1 MSVRMPPHNT
11 EAEQSVLG
19 ALMLDKEAIFQV
31 ADFLGAQDFY
41 QQKHSVI
48 YEAMTD
54 LFSRRE
60 PIDFLSITNRLK
72 EKKQLT
78 EIGGK
83 DYLAELVEVT
93 PSSANIGHYAE
104 IIRAKRLLR
113 DLIHAAGEIAEL
125 GYDEERE
132 AEDVLDEA
140 EKKIFQI
147 TQTSVRQSFV
157 SLKEAL
163 SDAFSRIDRLSQGG
177 DALRGVSTGFIDLD
191 KILSGFQKSDLI
203 ILAARPSLGKTTL
216 ALDIARNAAIAH
228 NIPVGI
234 FSLEMSKDQ
243 LVDRLLSAQ
252 SGVNLWKIRTGNL
265 TAKGENNDF
274 VRLQQA
280 FGVLSNIPLFIDDAN
295 ASTVTQIRAMSRR
308 LQSEH
313 ELGLIVIDYLQLL
326 QPSRH
331 NPQSSMV
338 QQVTEISRGLKGL
351 ARELN
356 IPVLVLSQ
364 LSRAIE
370 HRTGKGGMPKLS
382 DLRESGAIEQDADVV
397 MFIYRKDKGEEHSDK
412 KNIADILIEKHRNGP
427 TGKVPLYFN
436 EKAVRFESLDKEHHE
451 DSNIQDA
458 DDVFETL
465 NESVE

>member
-31 ADFLGAQDFY
+31 VDFLSAQDFY
-41 QQKHSVI
+41 QPKHCVI

-78 EIGGK
+78 QIGGK

-93 PSSANIGHYAE
+93 PSSANVGHYAQ
-104 IIRAKRLLR
+104 IVRSKRLLR

-125 GYDEERE
+125 GYDEEKE
-132 AEDVLDEA
+132 AEEVLDEA

-147 TQTSVRQSFV
+147 TQTSIRQSFV

-163 SDAFSRIDRLSQGG
+163 SEAFSRIDRLSQGG
-177 DALRGVSTGFIDLD
+177 NALRGVSTGFIDLD

-216 ALDIARNAAIAH
+216 ALDIARNAAITH
-228 NIPVGI
+228 NIPVGV

-265 TAKGENNDF
+265 TAKGEHNDF
-274 VRLQQA
+274 VKLQQA
-280 FGVLSNIPLFIDDAN
+280 FGILSNIPLFIDDAN

-370 HRTGKGGMPKLS
+370 HRAEGTPKLS

-397 MFIYRKDKGEEHSDK
+397 MFIYREDKVKKNSEK

-427 TGKVPLYFN
+427 TGRVPLYFN
-436 EKAVRFESLDKEHHE
+436 EKAVRFENLDKEHRE
-451 DSNIQDA
+451 DRNIQDT
-458 DDVFETL
+458 DDPFDALE
-465 NESVE
+465 ESIN